1 MAKFLEKQLIE
12 VFKEKTHFD
21 RDELFDFF
29 RQYDTEMSESALS
42 WRIHD
47 LLNKNI
53 VKQVKRGVYCI
64 SNSEK
69 YVPSVSDKLAKLSKI
84 VAKEFDELDY
94 CLWTTEWLNDFTR
107 HQLGIFFYILEV
119 ERDFVEEVFNAYS
132 KSNQFRVY
140 LDPKEEIMERY
151 IESGNTI
158 IIKRLISRSP
168 KQKVPIK
175 EKSKDKINLPS
186 LEKILVDV
194 FSDPVTFYAVQGS
207 EMETLFEN
215 AIKRYHINFSKLLN
229 YAKRRKKENQ
239 LKTYMSE
246 HFGYILK
253 DILE

>member
-1 MAKFLEKQLIE
+1 MIE
-12 VFKEKTHFD
+12 AFKERNHFD
-21 RDELFDFF
+21 RDELFKFF
-29 RQYDTEMSESALS
+29 RQFDPEMSESALS
-42 WRIHD
+42 WHIHD

-53 VKQVKRGVYCI
+53 IKQVKRGVYCI

-69 YVPSVSDKLAKLSKI
+69 YIPFVSNKLAKISKI
-84 VAKEFDELDY
+84 VAKEFDQLDY

-107 HQLGIFFYILEV
+107 HQLGAFFYILEV

-132 KSNQFRVY
+132 ESSQFRVF

-175 EKSKDKINLPS
+175 QKARDKINLPS

-194 FSDPVTFYAVQGS
+194 FSDPITFYVVQGG

-215 AIKRYHINFSKLLN
+215 ALKRYHINFSKLLN
-229 YAKRRKKENQ
+229 YAKRRKRESQ
-239 LKTYMSE
+239 LKTYMNE
-246 HFGYILK
+246 HFEDLLQDILK
-253 DILE
+253 

>member
-1 MAKFLEKQLIE
+1 MEKFQEKLLIE
-12 VFKEKTHFD
+12 AFKERTHFD
-21 RDELFDFF
+21 RDELFNFF
-29 RQYDTEMSESALS
+29 RQFYAEMSESALS

-53 VKQVKRGVYCI
+53 IKQVKRGVYCI

-69 YVPSVSDKLAKLSKI
+69 YVPIVSDKLAKLSKI

-107 HQLGIFFYILEV
+107 HQIGTFFYILEV

-132 KSNQFRVY
+132 ESSQFRVY
-140 LDPKEEIMERY
+140 LNPKEEIMERY
-151 IESGNTI
+151 IESGNTL

-186 LEKILVDV
+186 LEKILVDI
-194 FSDPVTFYAVQGS
+194 FSDPITFYAVQGS
-207 EMETLFEN
+207 EMKTLYEN
-215 AIKRYHINFSKLLN
+215 ALKRYHINFSKLLN

-239 LKTYMSE
+239 LKVYMNE
-246 HFGYILK
+246 HFGDILK
-253 DILE
+253 DILK